1 MQLNYY
7 LNKKNVFVDTK
18 ENCQQQQQQ
27 RICLKDTVDRQCQSQ
42 IVLAAFSP
50 PSFDTQ
56 QHTKRLF
63 AHCSSIRVLHLPK
76 TKKNEKNIQKNC
88 GPSLILVRCVPKQL
102 KLESATASA
111 RELHF
116 VPSIYS
122 DYKMIIIMI
131 MQIAHIRPESEYHRF
146 FRSRRSQEEKIL
158 YN

>member
-76 TKKNEKNIQKNC
+76 TKKNEKNIQKKLRPVIDF
-88 GPSLILVRCVPKQL
+88 GPVCSETIEIGIGDGK
-102 KLESATASA
+102 
-111 RELHF
+111 RER
-116 VPSIYS
+116 
-122 DYKMIIIMI
+122 
-131 MQIAHIRPESEYHRF
+131 IALRAVHLF
-146 FRSRRSQEEKIL
+146 
-158 YN
+158 